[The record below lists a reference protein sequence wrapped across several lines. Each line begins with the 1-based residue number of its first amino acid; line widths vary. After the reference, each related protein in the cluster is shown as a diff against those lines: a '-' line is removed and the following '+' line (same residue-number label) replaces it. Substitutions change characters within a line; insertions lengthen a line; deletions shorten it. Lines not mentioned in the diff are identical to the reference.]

1 MSFDV
6 SALSNYTIQNEK
18 LLVTKSLFDAKTQS
32 LIQGEGNVMTTVKSA
47 ETINVLTTD
56 SIFQTGGTCGFNSS
70 GSTAFTQR
78 TVTVGKIK
86 VHESLCPKTLESKYT
101 QLALSAGSI
110 YEAIPFEKQYT
121 DLKAGTIAEQLETAI
136 WQGSTASGDVNLN
149 KFDGLVKL
157 ISDSGASVNANT
169 TPYVAAAITTSTGIT
184 ASNAFTIVKAIKNA
198 IPARVKGKKD
208 VRLFCGWD
216 TFDVLVDAYVTA
228 NLFNYG
234 ASQLSYES
242 GEFTIP
248 GTAYK
253 VTAVHGL
260 DGTSKLYA
268 MRTSNMYLGCD
279 ILGEEDKWEIF
290 YAKEAMEV
298 RFVSEFKLGCNIAF
312 PAEVVSFILV

>member
-18 LLVTKSLFDAKTQS
+18 LLVTKSLFDAKTQK
-32 LIQGEGNVMTTVKSA
+32 LIQGEGNVMATVKSS

-56 SIFQTGGTCGFNSS
+56 AIFQTGGTCGFNSS

-101 QLALSAGSI
+101 QLALAAGSI
-110 YEAIPFEKQYT
+110 PEAIPFEKQYT
-121 DLKAGTIAEQLETAI
+121 DLKSGTIAEQFETAL
-136 WQGSTASGDVNLN
+136 WLGDTGSADVNLN

-157 ISDSGASVNANT
+157 ILNSGVSINGNT
-169 TPYVAAAITTSTGIT
+169 TSITTSTGIT
-184 ASNAFTIVKAIKNA
+184 ATNAFTIVKNIKNA

-208 VRLFCGWD
+208 VRIFCGWD
-216 TFDVLVDAYVTA
+216 TFDVLVDAYVNA

-234 ASQLSYES
+234 ASQLSYEN

-253 VTAVHGL
+253 VTAIHGL
-260 DGTSKLYA
+260 DGSNKLYA

-298 RFVSEFKLGCNIAF
+298 RFVSEWKMGVQLAF
-312 PAEVVSFILV
+312 PNEVVSFILVP

>member
-18 LLVTKSLFDAKTQS
+18 LLVTKSLFDAKTQK
-32 LIQGEGNVMTTVKSA
+32 LIQSEGNVMAQVKSS

-56 SIFQTGGTCGFNSS
+56 AIFQTGGTCGFNSS

-78 TVTVGKIK
+78 TVTIGKVK

-101 QLALSAGSI
+101 QLALAAGSI
-110 YEAIPFEKQYT
+110 PEAIPFEKQYT
-121 DLKAGTIAEQLETAI
+121 DLKSGTIAEQFETAL
-136 WQGSTASGDVNLN
+136 WLGDTGSGDVNLN

-157 ISDSGASVNANT
+157 ILNSGVSINGNT
-169 TPYVAAAITTSTGIT
+169 TSITTATGIT
-184 ASNAFTIVKAIKNA
+184 AANALTIVKNIKNA

-208 VRLFCGWD
+208 VRIFCGWD
-216 TFDVLVDAYVTA
+216 TFDVLVDAYVNA
-228 NLFNYG
+228 NLFNWG
-234 ASQLSYES
+234 ASQLTYEN
-242 GEFTIP
+242 GEFVIP

-253 VTAVHGL
+253 VTAIHGL
-260 DGTSKLYA
+260 DGSNKLYA
-268 MRTSNMYLGCD
+268 MRTSNMYMGCD

-298 RFVSEFKLGCNIAF
+298 RFVMEAKLGINIAF

>member
-32 LIQGEGNVMTTVKSA
+32 IIQSAGNVMTSVKSA

-56 SIFQTGGTCGFNSS
+56 AIFQTGGTCGFNSS
-70 GSTAFTQR
+70 GSSAFTQR
-78 TVTVGKIK
+78 TVTVGKVK

-101 QLALSAGSI
+101 QLALAAGSI
-110 YEAIPFEKQYT
+110 YESIPFEKQYT
-121 DLKAGTIAEQLETAI
+121 DLKAGTIAEQIETAL
-136 WQGSTASGDVNLN
+136 WQGNTASADVNLN
-149 KFDGLVKL
+149 KWDGLIKL
-157 ISDSGASVNANT
+157 IDNSGAAVAGNT
-169 TPYVAAAITTSTGIT
+169 SGITAGTGIT
-184 ASNAFTIVKAIKNA
+184 SANALTIVKDIKNA

-216 TFDVLVDAYVTA
+216 VFDKLVDGFVTA
-228 NLFNYG
+228 NYFNYG
-234 ASQLSYES
+234 ASQLSYEN
-242 GEFTIP
+242 GEFVIP

-260 DGTSKLYA
+260 DGTNRLFALRESNLY
-268 MRTSNMYLGCD
+268 MGCD

-290 YAKEAMEV
+290 YARESMEI
-298 RFVSEFKLGCNIAF
+298 RFVSEFKVGINTAF
-312 PAEVVSFILV
+312 PNEIVQWTLA

>member
-18 LLVTKSLFDAKTQS
+18 LLVTKSLFDAKTQK
-32 LIQGEGNVMTTVKSA
+32 LIQSEGNVMAQVKSS

-56 SIFQTGGTCGFNSS
+56 AIFQTGGTCGFNSS

-78 TVTVGKIK
+78 SVTIGKVK

-101 QLALSAGSI
+101 QLALAAGSI
-110 YEAIPFEKQYT
+110 PEAIPFEKQYT
-121 DLKAGTIAEQLETAI
+121 DLKSGTIAEQFETAL
-136 WQGSTASGDVNLN
+136 WLGDTSSADVNLN

-157 ISDSGASVNANT
+157 ILNSGVSINGNT
-169 TPYVAAAITTSTGIT
+169 TSITTSTGIT
-184 ASNAFTIVKAIKNA
+184 ATNALTIVKNIKNA

-208 VRLFCGWD
+208 VRIFCGWD
-216 TFDVLVDAYVTA
+216 VFDVLVDAYVNA
-228 NLFNYG
+228 NLFNWG
-234 ASQLSYES
+234 ASQLSYEN
-242 GEFTIP
+242 GEFVIP

-253 VTAVHGL
+253 VTAIHGL
-260 DGTSKLYA
+260 DGSNKLYA

-298 RFVSEFKLGCNIAF
+298 RFVMESKLGINIAF
-312 PAEVVSFILV
+312 PQEVVSFILV

>member
-1 MSFDV
+1 MGFDI

-18 LLVTKSLFDAKTQS
+18 LLVTKSLFDAKTQQV
-32 LIQGEGNVMTTVKSA
+32 IQSAGNVMAGVKSA
-47 ETINVLTTD
+47 ETINVLTSD
-56 SIFQTGGTCGFNSS
+56 AVFQTGGTCGFNSS

-101 QLALSAGSI
+101 QLALAAGSMP
-110 YEAIPFEKQYT
+110 EAIPFEKQYT
-121 DLKAGTIAEQLETAI
+121 DLKAGIIAEQLESGL
-136 WQGSTASGDVNLN
+136 WLGDTASADVNLN
-149 KFDGLVKL
+149 KFDGLNKL
-157 ISDSGASVNANT
+157 IDASGVAIAGNT
-169 TPYVAAAITTSTGIT
+169 TAIATATGIT
-184 ASNAFTIVKAIKNA
+184 AANALTIVKNIKNA

-208 VRLFCGWD
+208 VRVWCGWD
-216 TFDVLVDAYVTA
+216 VFDVLVDAYVNA

-234 ASQLSYES
+234 TSQLSYES

-260 DGTSKLYA
+260 DG
-268 MRTSNMYLGCD
+268 SNRLFAIRDSNIYMGCD

-298 RFVSEFKLGCNIAF
+298 RFVSEWKLGINVAF
-312 PAEVVSFILV
+312 PAEIVQFKLV

>member
-18 LLVTKSLFDAKTQS
+18 LLVTKSLFDAKTQK
-32 LIQGEGNVMTTVKSA
+32 LIQGEGNVMATVKSS

-56 SIFQTGGTCGFNSS
+56 AIFQTGGTCGFNSS

-101 QLALSAGSI
+101 QLALAAGSI
-110 YEAIPFEKQYT
+110 PEAIPFEKQYT
-121 DLKAGTIAEQLETAI
+121 DLKSGTIAEQFETAL
-136 WQGSTASGDVNLN
+136 WLGDTGSSDVNLN

-157 ISDSGASVNANT
+157 ILNSGASINGNT
-169 TPYVAAAITTSTGIT
+169 TGITTSTGIT
-184 ASNAFTIVKAIKNA
+184 ATNALTIVKNIKNA

-208 VRLFCGWD
+208 VRIFCGWD
-216 TFDVLVDAYVTA
+216 VFDVLVDAYVNA
-228 NLFNYG
+228 NLFNWG
-234 ASQLSYES
+234 ASQLSYEN
-242 GEFTIP
+242 GEFVIP

-253 VTAVHGL
+253 VTAIHGL
-260 DGTSKLYA
+260 DGSNKLYA

-298 RFVSEFKLGCNIAF
+298 RFVMEAKLGVNIAF